1 MIIMI
6 GLVMESGSQ
15 LAEGFYN
22 LTLGSYTES
31 KGANIGAQQEAPERI
46 D

>member
-1 MIIMI
+1 MI
-6 GLVMESGSQ
+6 GLAMANGN
-15 LAEGFYN
+15 LFAEAFNN

-31 KGANIGAQQEAPERI
+31 KGADIGAQQEAPERI

>member
-1 MIIMI
+1 MT
-6 GLVMESGSQ
+6 GLVMASDNQ

-31 KGANIGAQQEAPERI
+31 KGAINGAQQEAPECI

>member
-1 MIIMI
+1 MI
-6 GLVMESGSQ
+6 GLVMESDDQ
-15 LAEGFYN
+15 FAEGFNN

-31 KGANIGAQQEAPERI
+31 KGAINGAQQEASECI